1 MKGKNLKIIIGLMSI
16 ALFGLIAVQLYW
28 MKNAIELEEK
38 LFDYN
43 VNDAIQSVVKKISQ
57 NESASFVVRKLI
69 KPDTDDVF
77 VIKSNFLN
85 KEDTVLRK
93 KSAWVS
99 NYNYNVNDSDVVIKL
114 ETSGKNDS
122 SKIIVEV
129 NRYINGHKIKRT
141 EKKIISTVQID
152 SIKVNKEKFVK
163 EVVEELL
170 LVGETQNIKDRINK
184 NKVSDYLNEYLNNNG
199 ITADFIFG
207 VESEPRNSLL
217 FVDDVDQK
225 NELSE
230 SSYRAQLFPEEVF
243 RSADYLLLYFPDRT
257 GYLLRSVS
265 TVLIISVLF
274 IFSIIFLYY
283 KTVKILIKQKKIA
296 EIKNDLISNITHE
309 FKTPIATIS
318 LAGEALLDPELSKDP
333 ASTQKYSAMIR
344 EESDRLKKMVDS
356 FLNTALIENG
366 EYILEK
372 SEIDIHSL
380 IKNIVDRNK
389 LGSDVSRNE
398 IALELSADDHKIIAD
413 EIHIANVI
421 SNIIDN
427 AVKYSGEQPEVTIKT
442 KNKDKGI
449 LIYISDKGIGID
461 KNQQKKIFETFYR
474 VPTGN
479 IHNTRGYGIGLSYV
493 KKLVEA
499 HGGSISVNSKQ
510 GSGTTFKLFLPN
522 AR

>member
-1 MKGKNLKIIIGLMSI
+1 MKIIIGLMSI
-16 ALFGLIAVQLYW
+16 ALIGLIAVQFYW

-38 LFDYN
+38 LFDSN
-43 VNDAIQSVVKKISQ
+43 VNDAMHSVIKKISQ
-57 NESASFVVRKLI
+57 NESASFVVHKLL
-69 KPDTDDVF
+69 KPDDNV
-77 VIKSNFLN
+77 VIFSSDSTFSNKFIIPN
-85 KEDTVLRK
+85 KGT
-93 KSAWVS
+93 WVS
-99 NYNYNVNDSDVVIKL
+99 KYNFQVSDSDVVIKL
-114 ETSGKNDS
+114 EAREENDS
-122 SKIIVEV
+122 SKVIVEI
-129 NRYINGHKIKRT
+129 NRYENGNKIKRV

-152 SIKVNKEKFVK
+152 SIKENKEKFVK

-170 LVGETQNIKDRINK
+170 LVGITQNIKDRINR
-184 NKVSDYLNEYLNNNG
+184 NEVSEYLKENLNNNG
-199 ITADFIFG
+199 ITTDFIFG
-207 VESEPRNSLL
+207 VESEGKNSLL
-217 FVDDVDQK
+217 FADDVDQII
-225 NELSE
+225 ELSE
-230 SSYRAQLFPEEVF
+230 SSYRAQLFPEEIF

-265 TVLIISVLF
+265 TVLSISALF

-283 KTVKILIKQKKIA
+283 KTVKILIRQKKIA
-296 EIKNDLISNITHE
+296 DIKNDLISNITHE

-333 ASTQKYSAMIR
+333 ASTHKYLAMIR

-366 EYILEK
+366 EYNLEK

-389 LGSDVSRNE
+389 LGLNVSRNE
-398 IALELSADDHKIIAD
+398 ITLELSADDHKIIVD
-413 EIHIANVI
+413 EIHIVNVV

-427 AVKYSGEQPEVTIKT
+427 AVKYSGEQPQVTIKT
-442 KNKDKGI
+442 KNKDNGI

-461 KNQQKKIFETFYR
+461 KNQHKKIFETFYR
-474 VPTGN
+474 IPTGN

-493 KKLVEA
+493 KKIVEA
-499 HGGSISVNSKQ
+499 HGGSISVNSKP